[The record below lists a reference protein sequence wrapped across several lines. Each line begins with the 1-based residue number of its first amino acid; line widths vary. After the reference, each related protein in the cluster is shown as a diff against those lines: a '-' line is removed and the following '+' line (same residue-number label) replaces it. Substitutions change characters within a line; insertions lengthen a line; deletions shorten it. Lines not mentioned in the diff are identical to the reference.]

1 MIDKAILAALRASIG
16 NPDAIAALALFELR
30 LAEPPSIGS
39 QKELSQLIDK
49 WGRTLLSV
57 DAADV
62 ERLKRYARA
71 SIEYHDEFAPAL
83 K

>member
-16 NPDAIAALALFELR
+16 NPDAIAALALIELC
-30 LAEPPSIGS
+30 LAEPPSVDS
-39 QKELSQLIDK
+39 RRELSQLIDK

-62 ERLKRYARA
+62 ERLKRCARA
-71 SIEYHDEFAPAL
+71 SIKHRDEFAPAL

>member
-49 WGRTLLSV
+49 WGRTLMLS
-57 DAADV
+57 A
-62 ERLKRYARA
+62 
-71 SIEYHDEFAPAL
+71 
-83 K
+83 